1 MDWAASDSTQVG
13 FLKGWAASDSTQVG
27 FLKGWLNRVKE
38 FNEKTDENKYN
49 VNC

>member
-1 MDWAASDSTQVG
+1 MDWAAS
-13 FLKGWAASDSTQVG
+13 ASTQVG

>member
-1 MDWAASDSTQVG
+1 MD
-13 FLKGWAASDSTQVG
+13 WAASDSTQVG

-49 VNC
+49 VNCLMDEL